1 MNQLG
6 EVQPVGGINE
16 KIEGFFDVCVDRGLT
31 GKQGVIMPKKN
42 VRHLMLKKEVVE
54 AVKTGKFSIY
64 PIEKVD
70 EGLEILTGA
79 SAGEKKPDGTYPEG
93 TVNYLAAKRLK
104 ELARTLKDFGKAK
117 AAEKK
122 KEENKS

>member
-1 MNQLG
+1 M
-6 EVQPVGGINE
+6 
-16 KIEGFFDVCVDRGLT
+16 
-31 GKQGVIMPKKN
+31 
-42 VRHLMLKKEVVE
+42 
-54 AVKTGKFSIY
+54 
-64 PIEKVD
+64 
-70 EGLEILTGA
+70 TGA